1 MFRAILDHYGQ
12 EKAGDFTKIVEDNQ
26 SYGIL
31 SEYFDINF
39 IQKDYFYLFE
49 ENWLFIYKGGSEY
62 VFGHYQSSG
71 SN

>member
-1 MFRAILDHYGQ
+1 MDHYGQ
-12 EKAGDFTKIVEDNQ
+12 ENANDFAKIVEYNQ

-39 IQKDYFYLFE
+39 IQKDHFYLFE
-49 ENWLFIYKGGSEY
+49 ENSLFIYKEGSEY